1 MDDAGGA
8 WDPDASG
15 SDEGEEPLGSMSLTV
30 SVVRVCNSGVSNSIP
45 APDCTT
51 RTSAAPLPSNPAPTP
66 PSNLVGTARAYCGDG
81 RGFWQRLEAY
91 TRRYTRSRV
100 HPGHERTCLP
110 HSQPALGLG
119 SCHVVCVPILRM
131 EIVICLIIL
140 LVTHKFG
147 TRPNVVAFGWVHGC
161 ITIIAT
167 RTFPLNP
174 LIRYP
179 VLKLVQTALPHVRR
193 RRGT

>member
-1 MDDAGGA
+1 MEEV
-8 WDPDASG
+8 SG
-15 SDEGEEPLGSMSLTV
+15 KDLKH
-30 SVVRVCNSGVSNSIP
+30 IP
-45 APDCTT
+45 EDM
-51 RTSAAPLPSNPAPTP
+51 
-66 PSNLVGTARAYCGDG
+66 
-81 RGFWQRLEAY
+81 LEAECIRA
-91 TRRYTRSRV
+91 TNVRDCPTANLHSALV
-100 HPGHERTCLP
+100 HVMLF
-110 HSQPALGLG
+110 
-119 SCHVVCVPILRM
+119 VCPLLRM

-147 TRPNVVAFGWVHGC
+147 TRPNVVAFGWVQGC